1 MRQRM
6 RGAAAACVAAWLA
19 GGEAF
24 AQGRCAA
31 QARVDAL
38 EQQGNRART
47 ERRDESAREAFAE
60 AWGLC
65 HGARALA
72 RMGLAEKALG
82 RWLEA
87 EEHLAAALATRDPW
101 VSRQRAVLEAEL
113 ARAGDHV
120 GELLLVGEAPPGAV
134 WSIGARTGTLPMERP
149 VRVAAGPVAVT
160 VQAPGFAAVTR
171 EVPVAAR
178 TVVRERVELA
188 RTPTPEPARPVAAPA
203 VVATGPVAVRAVAVP
218 EEPAVPTGM
227 ARRETAAGMFRV
239 LGGAAGGAAVATLVA
254 TVALHV
260 HRESLINGANGAYV
274 RDTRCNDNNA
284 HLETDVQHCDAVHGP
299 GVEAEA
305 SLTPWVV
312 AGYVV
317 SGAFAVTS
325 GVLFAVAASRSRE
338 ERVAGLRCGGGPGL
352 VGVSCGY
359 SF

>member
-1 MRQRM
+1 M

-24 AQGRCAA
+24 AQGRCVA

-60 AWGLC
+60 AWALC
-65 HGARALA
+65 HGPRALA
-72 RMGLAEKALG
+72 RLGLAEKALG
-82 RWLEA
+82 RWLDA

-101 VSRQRAVLEAEL
+101 VSRQRAVLEVEL
-113 ARAGDHV
+113 VRAGDHV

-149 VRVAAGPVAVT
+149 VRVAAGAVSVT

-188 RTPTPEPARPVAAPA
+188 RVPTPEPARPVAAA
-203 VVATGPVAVRAVAVP
+203 AAEPVAARAVAVRV
-218 EEPAVPTGM
+218 EPAVPTGM
-227 ARRETAAGMFRV
+227 VRRETAAGMFRV

-274 RDTRCNDNNA
+274 RDIRCNDNNA
-284 HLETDVQHCDAVHGP
+284 HLETDVQHCNAVHGP
-299 GVEAEA
+299 GVEADA

-317 SGAFAVTS
+317 SGALAVTS

>member
-1 MRQRM
+1 MRQRI

-19 GGEAF
+19 GGEAL

-31 QARVDAL
+31 QARADAL
-38 EQQGNRART
+38 EQQGVRARA
-47 ERRDESAREAFAE
+47 ESQDATAREAFAE
-60 AWGLC
+60 AWALC
-65 HGARALA
+65 HGARAMA

-101 VSRQRAVLEAEL
+101 VSRQRAVLEGEL

-134 WSIGARTGTLPMERP
+134 WSIGARTGMLPMERP
-149 VRVAAGPVAVT
+149 VRVAAGPVGVT
-160 VQAPGFAAVTR
+160 VQAPGFTAVTR

-188 RTPTPEPARPVAAPA
+188 RVPAPEPARPAVAAA
-203 VVATGPVAVRAVAVP
+203 VVTMAEPVARRGVSLP
-218 EEPAVPTGM
+218 DEPAVPTGM
-227 ARRETAAGMFRV
+227 TRRETAAGMFRV
-239 LGGAAGGAAVATLVA
+239 LGGAAGGVAVATLVA

-260 HRESLINGANGAYV
+260 HRESLINGANGAYE
-274 RDTRCNDNNA
+274 RDRRCSENR
-284 HLETDVQHCDAVHGP
+284 LETDVQHCDAVHGP
-299 GVEAEA
+299 GVEADA

-317 SGAFAVTS
+317 SGAFAVAS

>member
-1 MRQRM
+1 
-6 RGAAAACVAAWLA
+6 VAAWLA
-19 GGEAF
+19 GGEAL

-31 QARVDAL
+31 QARADAL
-38 EQQGNRART
+38 EQQGTRARA
-47 ERRDESAREAFAE
+47 ERQDASARDAFAE
-60 AWGLC
+60 AWALC

-72 RMGLAEKALG
+72 RLGLAEKALG

-101 VSRQRAVLEAEL
+101 VSRQRGVLEGEL

-149 VRVAAGPVAVT
+149 VRVAAGPVGVT
-160 VQAPGFAAVTR
+160 VQAPGFTAVTR

-178 TVVRERVELA
+178 TVVRERMELA
-188 RTPTPEPARPVAAPA
+188 RVPAREPARPAAAPVAARA
-203 VVATGPVAVRAVAVP
+203 VVVR

-227 ARRETAAGMFRV
+227 TRRERAAGMFRV
-239 LGGAAGGAAVATLVA
+239 LGGAAGGVAVATLVA

-274 RDTRCNDNNA
+274 RDMRCNDNNA

-299 GVEAEA
+299 GLEADV